1 MAKEKLS
8 TKAYLKGYTLE
19 ETGELTVSFA
29 LPKEERLNNIL
40 VLESQ
45 PFHERETLQLTAY
58 KYREKRSINANDY
71 LWTLCDEISQS
82 LENDG
87 LYITKEEIYKNH
99 IRKVGVYAEI
109 ALKTDAVDSFQYAWE
124 SKGIG
129 WQIETVDD
137 EPDGMKKC
145 FAYYGSSTYDTKEM
159 SRLLNSVIEDARS
172 LDIDIKPKEELDY
185 LIEEWRKLHERK
197 S

>member
-19 ETGELTVSFA
+19 ETGEITVSFG

-45 PFHERETLQLTAY
+45 PFHERELLRLTAC

-71 LWTLCDEISQS
+71 LWALCSEISQT

-87 LYITKEEIYKNH
+87 LFITKEEIYKNH
-99 IRKVGVYAEI
+99 IRKSGVYAEI
-109 ALKTDAVDSFQYAWE
+109 SLKPDALDSFRYAWE
-124 SKGIG
+124 AKGIG
-129 WQIETVDD
+129 WQMEAVDD
-137 EPDGMKKC
+137 DPDGRKKC

-172 LDIDIKPKEELDY
+172 LDIYIKPKEKLDY
-185 LIEEWRKLHERK
+185 LIEEWGKCHERK

>member
-1 MAKEKLS
+1 MAKERLS

-19 ETGELTVSFA
+19 ETGEITVSFG

-45 PFHERETLQLTAY
+45 PFHEREQLRLTAC
-58 KYREKRSINANDY
+58 KYREKRSVNANDY
-71 LWTLCDEISQS
+71 LWSLCGEISQV

-87 LYITKEEIYKNH
+87 LFITKEEIYKNH

-109 ALKTDAVDSFQYAWE
+109 SLKPDALESFRYAWE
-124 SKGIG
+124 AKGIG
-129 WQIETVDD
+129 WQMEAVDD
-137 EPDGMKKC
+137 DSDGMKKC

-172 LDIDIKPKEELDY
+172 LDIYIKPKEKLDY
-185 LIEEWRKLHERK
+185 LLEEWGKRHEGK